1 MNFIKNTQEELK
13 KLNIKND
20 EQYTIQYLNRDYF
33 NGDENIGK
41 TLARAIVDENNEIS
55 FLVQDDYGMD
65 KFRACKINCV
75 NPPVNF

>member
-33 NGDENIGK
+33 NGDENIEK

-65 KFRACKINCV
+65 KFIKDVKVIL
-75 NPPVNF
+75 

>member
-1 MNFIKNTQEELK
+1 MNFVKNTQEELK

-33 NGDENIGK
+33 NGDENIEK

-65 KFRACKINCV
+65 KFIKDVKVIL
-75 NPPVNF
+75 

>member
-1 MNFIKNTQEELK
+1 MNFVKNTQEELK

-33 NGDENIGK
+33 NGDENVEK
-41 TLARAIVDENNEIS
+41 TLARAIVDEKDEIS

-65 KFRACKINCV
+65 KFIKDVKVIL
-75 NPPVNF
+75 

>member
-1 MNFIKNTQEELK
+1 MNFVKNTQEELK

-33 NGDENIGK
+33 NGDENIEK
-41 TLARAIVDENNEIS
+41 TLAKAIVDEKNEIS

-65 KFRACKINCV
+65 KFIKDAKVIL
-75 NPPVNF
+75 

>member
-1 MNFIKNTQEELK
+1 MNFVKNTQEELK

-33 NGDENIGK
+33 NGDENIEK
-41 TLARAIVDENNEIS
+41 TLARAIVDEKDEIS

-65 KFRACKINCV
+65 KFIKDVKVIL
-75 NPPVNF
+75 

>member
-33 NGDENIGK
+33 NGDESIEK
-41 TLARAIVDENNEIS
+41 TLAKAIVDEKNEIS

-65 KFRACKINCV
+65 KFIKDVKVIL
-75 NPPVNF
+75 

>member
-1 MNFIKNTQEELK
+1 MNFVKNTQEELK

-33 NGDENIGK
+33 NGDENIEK
-41 TLARAIVDENNEIS
+41 TLAKAIIDEKNEIS

-65 KFRACKINCV
+65 KFIKDAKVIL
-75 NPPVNF
+75 